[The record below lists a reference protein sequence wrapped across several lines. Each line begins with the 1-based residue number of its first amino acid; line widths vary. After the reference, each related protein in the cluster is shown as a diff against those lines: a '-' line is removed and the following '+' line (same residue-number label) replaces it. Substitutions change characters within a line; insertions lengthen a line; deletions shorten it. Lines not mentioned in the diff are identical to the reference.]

1 MIKAVKTVI
10 GLGLLGSTLLVQAA
24 DMKTV
29 ESNIRQQVAVLG
41 LNVSSVAESPV
52 DGLYQVFTNRGLFF
66 MSADGRYFM
75 EGNIYDLQQQQL
87 VNDVAMRA
95 HINDS
100 LASYQD
106 SVIEYKAK
114 DEKYVVTVFTDPTC
128 GFCRK
133 LHNEMKDYNNAGIT
147 IRYLAFPRGGLSS
160 DTYLQMQ
167 HIWCSKNPQKAMDD
181 AKAGSKTDA
190 AMCQNKVKEHYA
202 LGQSFGISGTP
213 AMILP
218 NGQLVA
224 GYQPAAKL
232 LEQLTAVQQQN

>member
-100 LASYQD
+100 LASYQN

>member
-10 GLGLLGSTLLVQAA
+10 GLGLLAGTLLVQAA
-24 DMKTV
+24 DITAV
-29 ESNIRQQVAVLG
+29 ENNIRQQVAVLG

-87 VNDVAMRA
+87 VNDVAMRG

-100 LASYQD
+100 LKTYQN

-167 HIWCSKNPQKAMDD
+167 HIWCSKNPRKAMDD
-181 AKAGSKTDA
+181 AKGGGKTDA

-232 LEQLTAVQQQN
+232 LEQLVATQQQN